1 MFYKCI
7 NGLKLSI
14 LYNKKGFLLPKNKNN
29 VNLLKTLLK
38 INVVKFIKIND
49 KNIHVY
55 INYINNKP
63 VFNNITNMFKPG
75 HKLIISL
82 KNLKKISYKHNWIL
96 ILSTSKGVLNN
107 YEAME
112 KGVGGILITKI
123 WN

>member
-14 LYNKKGFLLPKNKNN
+14 LYNKKGFLISKNKNN
-29 VNLLKTLLK
+29 LNLLKTLLK
-38 INVVKFIKIND
+38 INVVKFIKID
-49 KNIHVY
+49 EKFIHVY

-82 KNLKKISYKHNWIL
+82 KNLKKISYKHN
-96 ILSTSKGVLNN
+96 
-107 YEAME
+107 
-112 KGVGGILITKI
+112 
-123 WN
+123 